1 MVEGECEIMEAIG
14 GYFELELHKGEEYHK
29 DAISLNTARNCF
41 EYILL
46 ARNYKKV
53 YIPYYTCEVMLQP
66 LEKHHISYEFY
77 SINELLEP
85 IGITK
90 LLPEEAFLY
99 TNYFGLKQ
107 SCVEKL
113 VTIYGTQLIMHK
125 HFLLLV

>member
-1 MVEGECEIMEAIG
+1 
-14 GYFELELHKGEEYHK
+14 
-29 DAISLNTARNCF
+29 
-41 EYILL
+41 
-46 ARNYKKV
+46 
-53 YIPYYTCEVMLQP
+53 MLQP

-113 VTIYGTQLIMHK
+113 VTIYGTQLIVDNAQA
-125 HFLLLV
+125 FFASRIDGIDTFILLENS